1 MLLAILVLGLAGT
14 GTELILLQHY
24 GDGWQLVPLA
34 LIGAALAVIG
44 WHVLTRGPS
53 SVRAMRA
60 VMTAFLFSG
69 IIGLALHWQANAAF
83 ERESDPSLGGV
94 RLVLEAFSGATPAL
108 APGTMIQLGLIGLLY
123 GYRHPRLGA
132 GAGSARIDHSGRER
146 WDD

>member
-14 GTELILLQHY
+14 GAELVLLQHY

-34 LIGAALAVIG
+34 LIAAALAAVA
-44 WHVLTRGPS
+44 WHVVTTGPA
-53 SVRAMRA
+53 SVRALRGIMA
-60 VMTAFLFSG
+60 AFVASG
-69 IIGLALHWQANAAF
+69 FIGLTMHWQANADF
-83 ERESDPSLGGV
+83 EREADPSLGGV
-94 RLVLEAFSGATPAL
+94 RLLMESFSGATPAL

-132 GAGSARIDHSGRER
+132 ASTQADYSRRER